1 MYKKYTVKID
11 DNYHSMYEEDSLT
24 DKSYDNLKEAVKR
37 CEEIT
42 VRSLEDVYEE
52 GITSEKLSAQ
62 WSMFGE
68 DPFIVREEGEKDEVP
83 FSARSFITDKICKDI
98 IKNKK
103 E

>member
-62 WSMFGE
+62 WAMFGE
-68 DPFIVREEGEKDEVP
+68 DPFVIGKEGVP
-83 FSARSFITDKICKDI
+83 FSARSYVTDEICKNV

-103 E
+103 NIC

>member
-1 MYKKYTVKID
+1 MSKRYIVKID
-11 DNYHSMYEEDSLT
+11 DNYHYMCEEDRLS
-24 DKSYDNLKEAVKR
+24 DESYDNLKEAIKR

-42 VRSLEDVYEE
+42 IRSLENLYEE

-68 DPFIVREEGEKDEVP
+68 DPFITREEGEEGEVP